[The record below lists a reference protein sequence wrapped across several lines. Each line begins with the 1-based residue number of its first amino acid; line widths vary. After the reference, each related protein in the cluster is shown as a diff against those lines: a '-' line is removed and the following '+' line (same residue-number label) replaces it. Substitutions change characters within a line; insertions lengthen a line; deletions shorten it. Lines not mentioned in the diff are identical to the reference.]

1 MLVLA
6 HRSNLAGL
14 GLQALALL
22 GSACMAL
29 VYVDAG
35 TSYCYRPLVLG
46 GEARPPS
53 CAMGLTR
60 PMGGLLITFSPAAFR
75 FFFLYILRLLI
86 SFEFE
91 HYKNGP
97 DGKVNFPN

>member
-6 HRSNLAGL
+6 HRSDLAVL
-14 GLQALALL
+14 GFQALAML

-35 TSYCYRPLVLG
+35 ISHCYRPLVLG

-53 CAMGLTR
+53 CALGLTR

-75 FFFLYILRLLI
+75 FFHVHIEI
-86 SFEFE
+86 
-91 HYKNGP
+91 
-97 DGKVNFPN
+97 VNFF